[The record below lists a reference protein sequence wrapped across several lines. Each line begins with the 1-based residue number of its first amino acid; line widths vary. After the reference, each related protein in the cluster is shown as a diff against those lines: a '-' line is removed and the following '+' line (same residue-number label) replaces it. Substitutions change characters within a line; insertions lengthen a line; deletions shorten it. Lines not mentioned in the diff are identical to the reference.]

1 MACYVVGM
9 TDEERE
15 AFQELAEEVTS
26 LQQQLEAMTE
36 AYHAAANKKSRG
48 SKGLNSRNAAAI
60 HIGIS
65 HQTLH
70 NLVHKGQ
77 VPAEFMV
84 VLPGGRRFF
93 RDLDG
98 LKTWYWRDS
107 FRERAELRA
116 QARAN
121 GQRVPDTMEDGA

>member
-1 MACYVVGM
+1 MN
-9 TDEERE
+9 DEERE
-15 AFQELAEEVTS
+15 AFRELAEENTS
-26 LQQQLEAMTE
+26 LRQQLEA
-36 AYHAAANKKSRG
+36 AVAALHASGPQKSAGR
-48 SKGLNSRNAAAI
+48 KGLHSLNAAAI
-60 HIGIS
+60 TMEVTR
-65 HQTLH
+65 QTLGT
-70 NLVHKGQ
+70 LVKRGQ

-121 GQRVPDTMEDGA
+121 GQRVEEQT

>member
-1 MACYVVGM
+1 MGM
-9 TDEERE
+9 NAEELE
-15 AFQELAEEVTS
+15 AFKELAEEVTS
-26 LQQQLEAMTE
+26 LRQQLEVAV
-36 AYHAAANKKSRG
+36 AALHDVAPKRSVAR
-48 SKGLNSRNAAAI
+48 KGLHSLNAAAI
-60 HIGIS
+60 TIEVTR
-65 HQTLH
+65 QTLGT
-70 NLVHKGQ
+70 LVKRNQ
-77 VPAEFMV
+77 VPAEFMI
-84 VLPGGRRFF
+84 VLPSGRRFF